1 MDERYAALS
10 QPPKNALK
18 PIEFGALKGKSD
30 INPQWR
36 IEALTEQFGLCG
48 IGWKFEIDD
57 ITLQECPS
65 GERLLY
71 MRVNLY
77 VKNGEEWS
85 AAIPGMGG
93 DYIIKKN
100 KTGLAA
106 NDEAYKMC
114 LTDALGNAAKCIGVA
129 ADIYRGN
136 YDGSKYSRT
145 PEAKPQP
152 KEVQHVRSVEG
163 VTQVLGNNGWVALAA
178 MTTEQLNW
186 VVNNAVYK
194 DAHDEARKLMM
205 RGA

>member
-57 ITLQECPS
+57 ITIQECPS

-93 DYIIKKN
+93 DYIIKRN
-100 KTGLAA
+100 KTGLVA

-136 YDGSKYSRT
+136 YDGSKYSRS

-163 VTQVLGNNGWVALAA
+163 VTQVLGNTGWVTLAT

-186 VVNNAVYK
+186 VVNNAIYK
-194 DAHDEARKLMM
+194 EAHNEARQLMM